1 MSTAIAEPPA
11 AVQQEA
17 VAAETNRT
25 APITQANPV
34 KLQLGGI
41 VAALN
46 KAQNPLEKTIQP
58 EPVKAEPEKP
68 AEPLKEE
75 KKVEEVKPPVQEE
88 KPGDPEIKH
97 NASHFKV
104 VVEARDK
111 ALARLKEL
119 ETELETRKTKP
130 RDEDAQKLS
139 DYEKQLAEERKTR
152 EELQARV
159 REVDISKD
167 PEFQKKYDEPIRKG
181 VHEVFEYLTGAGVDK
196 AAATELVNKW
206 DLRGMSDAA
215 ADMDEVSKGLMMS
228 AIRETMRV
236 DRERTEQLKQ
246 PEDFASRRRVQQEE
260 IQKKSVAER
269 LSFVEQTY
277 AEILQATPALA
288 DEANIALSN
297 EMKNAMIRVAKAE
310 ANPKE
315 LIAFAAQATA
325 LQAAVTGQ
333 HAALVDMQ
341 TQLQER
347 DKKIAE
353 LETFVKNNGGSTLR
367 PDAVTKSGEGDKYI
381 PTAERIVVRI

>member
-1 MSTAIAEPPA
+1 MSAAVAEPSA

-17 VAAETNRT
+17 VAASTSQT
-25 APITQANPV
+25 PPTSANPI
-34 KLQLGGI
+34 KLELGGI

-46 KAQNPLEKTIQP
+46 KANKPLEKQI
-58 EPVKAEPEKP
+58 EPEKKVELEKP
-68 AEPLKEE
+68 VEKVEE
-75 KKVEEVKPPVQEE
+75 KKPEEVKPPVQEPE

-119 ETELETRKTKP
+119 ETELETRRTKP

-167 PEFQKKYDEPIRKG
+167 PEFQRKYDEPIRRG

-196 AAATELVNKW
+196 ATATELVNKW
-206 DLRGMSDAA
+206 DLRGMSEAA
-215 ADMDEVSKGLMMS
+215 SEMDEVSKGLMMS

-246 PEDFASRRRVQQEE
+246 PEDFASKRRVQQEE
-260 IQKKSVAER
+260 MQKKSVQER
-269 LSFVEQTY
+269 LNFVE
-277 AEILQATPALA
+277 EIYNGAIAATPALA
-288 DEANIALSN
+288 DEANIAISN
-297 EMKNAMIRVAKAE
+297 EMKNAMIRAAKAE
-310 ANPKE
+310 MSPKE
-315 LIAFAAQATA
+315 LIALVGQATA

-341 TQLQER
+341 AQLGEK

-353 LETFVKNNGGSTLR
+353 LEEFVKNNGGATLR
-367 PDAVTKSGEGDKYI
+367 PEATVKSGEGDKYVPI
-381 PTAERIVVRI
+381 AERTVVKI